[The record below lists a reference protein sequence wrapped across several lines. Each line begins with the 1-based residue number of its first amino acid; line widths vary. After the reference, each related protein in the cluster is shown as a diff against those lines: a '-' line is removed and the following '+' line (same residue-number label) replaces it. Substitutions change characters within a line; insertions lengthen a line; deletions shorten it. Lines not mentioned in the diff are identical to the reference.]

1 MPLRLVQSANAAS
14 AASQPPITATTAKT
28 SNAQQVFLKKQ
39 QAPFTIQFQTA
50 LLALLAR
57 NAAALWQL
65 PALMAIF
72 AQPRQLIKPHSPL
85 SPVTPQQRA
94 LPRTATTVTVLAQL
108 VLLQQI

>member
-50 LLALLAR
+50 LLALLAH

-108 VLLQQI
+108 VLPQQI

>member
-1 MPLRLVQSANAAS
+1 MPLRPVQSANAAS

-39 QAPFTIQFQTA
+39 QASFTIQFQTA

-108 VLLQQI
+108 VLPQQI

>member
-1 MPLRLVQSANAAS
+1 MPLRPVQSANAAS

-28 SNAQQVFLKKQ
+28 SNALKVISKKQ
-39 QAPFTIQFQTA
+39 QAHYTIQSRTA

-85 SPVTPQQRA
+85 SPVTPQRRA
-94 LPRTATTVTVLAQL
+94 LPRTATTVSVLAQS